1 MFIQLEN
8 KLITK
13 GGFANHRQSV
23 ELAEW
28 IKPVLIKKPIVTEKS
43 AVTKPNQETQQSPE
57 ALLAE
62 WEDYT
67 PCLLFFRALG
77 EAQSQKRSTFCSR
90 FL

>member
-28 IKPVLIKKPIVTEKS
+28 IKPGLIKKPIVTEKS
-43 AVTKPNQETQQSPE
+43 AVTKPNQE
-57 ALLAE
+57 
-62 WEDYT
+62 
-67 PCLLFFRALG
+67 RV
-77 EAQSQKRSTFCSR
+77 KFCG
-90 FL
+90 LC